1 MIGGVSM
8 NISNLRKKYSPVL
21 SILSGLS
28 IIFIC
33 LNKFYTGNFNIF
45 VLLLLLLALEF
56 CTNKRTIS
64 FKKSLL
70 VIIFTVL
77 ILLCIF
83 TIKEPDFFN
92 TKFDYIIFVL
102 LAFTP
107 LKVLE
112 KI

>member
-1 MIGGVSM
+1 M
-8 NISNLRKKYSPVL
+8 NISNLKKKYKQKKSKKTKQNKKK
-21 SILSGLS
+21 
-28 IIFIC
+28 IC